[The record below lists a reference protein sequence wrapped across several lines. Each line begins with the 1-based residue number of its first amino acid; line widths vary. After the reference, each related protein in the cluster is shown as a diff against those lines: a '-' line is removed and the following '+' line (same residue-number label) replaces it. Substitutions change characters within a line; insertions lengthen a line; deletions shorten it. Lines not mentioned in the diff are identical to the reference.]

1 MSALPHAEM
10 PDPQTFLLPS
20 RAYIFSMRDQN
31 LPLREE
37 ALADAKDH
45 YEECAQQGGYLEHL
59 ALVALIGEA
68 LQIIEDLGAFANS
81 LLAAPSGTAFF
92 AALTN
97 YNPRTINN
105 FYAGLPKRPD
115 DDFSQLLGFRLGNI
129 RLEDAF
135 VFKPELTEADLAA
148 LDEAHRATATLVRHH
163 MTTLGKEWERYRRF
177 HHAFKHGL
185 LVANPADVE
194 LVENRTNRID
204 GIVVWMRKRSTAQG
218 FGQIEPP
225 YSESAEY
232 IAGVGRLALDVV
244 RYLVD
249 SRVNVF
255 DLVDLR
261 ADGTWSPKP
270 LDHPPW
276 LWWFNKNDL
285 AEQTRAQL
293 SRRFGIVFR

>member
-1 MSALPHAEM
+1 MSALPHADM

-20 RAYIFSMRDQN
+20 RAYILSMRDQN
-31 LPLREE
+31 LPLREA
-37 ALADAKDH
+37 ALADAEEH
-45 YEECAQQGGYLEHL
+45 YEDCARGGGYLEHL

-68 LQIIEDLGAFANS
+68 LQIMEDLGAFANS
-81 LLAAPSGTAFF
+81 LLAAPGGTAFF

-105 FYAGLPKRPD
+105 FYASLKKRPD
-115 DDFSQLLGFRLGNI
+115 NDFLQLLGFRLGDI

-135 VFKPELTEADLAA
+135 VFEPELTDEEFAA
-148 LDEAHRATATLVRHH
+148 LDEAHRATARLVRRHL
-163 MTTLGKEWERYRRF
+163 TTLGGEWEGYRRF
-177 HHAFKHGL
+177 HHAFKHGF

-194 LVENRTNRID
+194 LVEDRGRRID
-204 GIVVWMRKRSTAQG
+204 GIVVWMRKRSAAHG

-225 YSESAEY
+225 YKDSADY
-232 IAGVGRLALDVV
+232 IARLGRLALDVL

-249 SRVNVF
+249 TRVNVF

-261 ADGTWSPKP
+261 ADGSWSPRP
-270 LDHPPW
+270 PEHPPW

-285 AEQTRAQL
+285 GEQNE
-293 SRRFGIVFR
+293 SY